1 MLKVLIPILFV
12 LFPIGTL
19 AQDFEKGLAAVQTG
33 DFVTA
38 LNEWMPLANQD
49 DATAQVNIGIMYSNG
64 QGVLKNNAEAVRWYR
79 LAAD

>member
-1 MLKVLIPILFV
+1 
-12 LFPIGTL
+12 
-19 AQDFEKGLAAVQTG
+19 
-33 DFVTA
+33 
-38 LNEWMPLANQD
+38 MPLANQD